1 MSPRQAAVRPGGGA
15 PKRVPRRAPV
25 RQRPVRRRRKWVPR
39 TLVALAFAA
48 GAVQLTY
55 AARHAGA
62 LTIDTIAIT
71 GHAQVS
77 EGELLGLL
85 GSLPGQDLLDADI
98 ESARVALLAS
108 GWIRDA
114 TLRRVIPST
123 VEVKVV
129 ERTPFALARFG
140 EWLYLIDADGY
151 LIDQLGPRY
160 AEIDLPIIDGLPP
173 PDAAGDGVVSGV
185 RAALAARLVAELVAD
200 PPLAARVSQIDVSD
214 PHDAVVLLSGDPA
227 LIRLGEGSFA
237 ERLRAYVDVAQA
249 IRSGVPLV
257 DTVDMRFGRQV
268 YVRPL
273 ESDGRGAAFGKGRP

>member
-1 MSPRQAAVRPGGGA
+1 MSPRQATVRPGRGA
-15 PKRVPRRAPV
+15 PKRAPRRAPV
-25 RQRPVRRRRKWVPR
+25 RQRTVRRRRKWAPR
-39 TLVALAFAA
+39 ILVVLAFAA

-62 LTIDTIAIT
+62 LAIDTIAIT
-71 GHAQVS
+71 GHAHVS

-85 GSLPGQDLLDADI
+85 ASLPGQDLLDADI
-98 ESARVALLAS
+98 EGARAALLAS

-123 VEVKVV
+123 IEVRVV

-140 EWLYLIDADGY
+140 EWLYLIDAAGY
-151 LIDQLGPRY
+151 LIDQWGPRY

-173 PDAAGDGVVSGV
+173 PDAAGDGVAAGV
-185 RAALAARLVAELVAD
+185 RTALAARLVAELVAD
-200 PPLAARVSQIDVSD
+200 PPLAARVSQIDVTD

-227 LIRLGEGSFA
+227 LIHLGEGSFA

-249 IRSGVPLV
+249 IRSGVPSV

-268 YVRPL
+268 YVRPSA
-273 ESDGRGAAFGKGRP
+273 SDGRGAAFGDDRP